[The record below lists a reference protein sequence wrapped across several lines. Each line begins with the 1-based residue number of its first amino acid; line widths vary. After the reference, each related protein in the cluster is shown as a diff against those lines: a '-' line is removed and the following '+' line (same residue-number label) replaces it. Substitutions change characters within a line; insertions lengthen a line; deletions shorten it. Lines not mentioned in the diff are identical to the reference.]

1 MKPLNRAKEL
11 KKESANLGS
20 TPNYKSV
27 IHKPTKK
34 SEAKAKEKAFGKP
47 VVHTPKKPNRPKKKK
62 NKKAGVPLSAKV
74 GAGVAGVALV
84 GGSVAA
90 IVHNM
95 NSGNKNVQ
103 DANRHSDDSGLN
115 FGSSKDSSSNKNDK
129 SKLNKDKND
138 KKNNK
143 KDKGKDK
150 KSEDALSDLLGDD
163 SSESASGS
171 SSKSDKSSKSD
182 DKSDLDSLID
192 GLSGG
197 NADADKGL
205 KELAK
210 KANKSVAEA
219 SKLGG
224 KAAAKESKSN
234 EEKPSEL
241 PNAQKDDSKGK
252 GSASA
257 LTDLAYKPNVKEN
270 ANDSKTGDDNG
281 NGTGRS
287 TTQHTETRPNG
298 NADSSRG
305 KSETSQP
312 SSHNT
317 GNNTGSSNKPDKNTG
332 GNAGGT
338 IKPDNPNHGNTGG
351 DTGGTTKPG
360 NPNHGTT
367 GGDTGGTTKPGNP
380 NHDNT
385 GGDTGGTTKPGNPD
399 HGTTGGDTGGTTKPG
414 NPDHGTTGGDT
425 GGTTKP
431 GNPDHGNTG
440 GDTGGTTKPDNPD
453 HGTTGGDTGGT
464 TKPGN
469 PDHGTT
475 GGDTGGTTK
484 PDNPD
489 HGNTGGDTGG
499 TTKPDNP
506 TQTYPY
512 QNVPDGTTKNV
523 QFVTSDGMVVGT
535 GTLSKNGNSVSVA
548 NIPSGYKL
556 SDLDGEGHSAQLL
569 QWPDQITVVSD
580 GTSQPDQP
588 SNPTYPYQNV
598 PDGTTKN
605 VQFVTSDGT
614 VVGTGTLSKNG
625 NSVSVANIPGGYKLA
640 DLDSEGHSAQL
651 LQWPNQITVI
661 SDGTSQSDNPSQP
674 DTPKYPAESVPS
686 GTTKSVQ
693 FVTADGTVVGTG
705 TLSKDGNSVRISDI
719 PGGYKLA
726 DLDSEGHSAQ
736 LLQWPDQITVVSN
749 GTGQPSNP
757 TYPFLNVPDGTS
769 KDVQFVTSDGSIVGT
784 GQLTRNGNSVHLSG
798 IPGGYKLSDEDSAG
812 HSAQLYQWPNQITVI
827 SDGTSQQNTP
837 TNPTTLS
844 YPAESVS
851 DGTSKSIQFVTSD
864 GTVVGTGTLSRTNGM
879 VKLDGIPADY
889 KLADEDSAGHSAQL
903 LQWPD
908 RIVVASM

>member
-224 KAAAKESKSN
+224 KAAAKESKNN

-270 ANDSKTGDDNG
+270 ANDSKTGADNG

-312 SSHNT
+312 SSPNT

-332 GNAGGT
+332 GNA
-338 IKPDNPNHGNTGG
+338 
-351 DTGGTTKPG
+351 
-360 NPNHGTT
+360 
-367 GGDTGGTTKPGNP
+367 
-380 NHDNT
+380 
-385 GGDTGGTTKPGNPD
+385 
-399 HGTTGGDTGGTTKPG
+399 
-414 NPDHGTTGGDT
+414 

-440 GDTGGTTKPDNPD
+440 GDTGGTTKPDNP
-453 HGTTGGDTGGT
+453 
-464 TKPGN
+464 
-469 PDHGTT
+469 
-475 GGDTGGTTK
+475 
-484 PDNPD
+484 
-489 HGNTGGDTGG
+489 
-499 TTKPDNP
+499 

-512 QNVPDGTTKNV
+512 QSVPDGTTKNV
-523 QFVTSDGMVVGT
+523 QFVTSDGTVVGT

-548 NIPSGYKL
+548 NIPGGYKL

-605 VQFVTSDGT
+605 VQFVTSDGA

-625 NSVSVANIPGGYKLA
+625 NSVSVANIPGGYKLS
-640 DLDSEGHSAQL
+640 DLDGEGHSAQL

-661 SDGTSQSDNPSQP
+661 SDGTSQPDNPSQP

-693 FVTADGTVVGTG
+693 FVTADGSVVGTG
-705 TLSKDGNSVRISDI
+705 
-719 PGGYKLA
+719 KL
-726 DLDSEGHSAQ
+726 
-736 LLQWPDQITVVSN
+736 T
-749 GTGQPSNP
+749 
-757 TYPFLNVPDGTS
+757 
-769 KDVQFVTSDGSIVGT
+769 K
-784 GQLTRNGNSVHLSG
+784 NGNNVELSG
-798 IPGGYKLSDEDSAG
+798 IPGGYKLSDEDSSG
-812 HSAQLYQWPNQITVI
+812 HSAQLLQWPNTISVV
-827 SDGTSQQNTP
+827 SDGTTQPSNPSQGDN
-837 TNPTTLS
+837 TNPT
-844 YPAESVS
+844 YPAESIA
-851 DGTSKSIQFVTSD
+851 DGTNKTIQFVTSD
-864 GTVVGTGTLSRTNGM
+864 GTVVGTGTLSKENGM
-879 VKLDGIPADY
+879 VRLEGIPGEY
-889 KLADEDSAGHSAQL
+889 KLADIDSSGHSAQL

-908 RIVVASM
+908 QIVVSN

>member
-312 SSHNT
+312 SSPNT

-338 IKPDNPNHGNTGG
+338 IKPDNPNHGT
-351 DTGGTTKPG
+351 
-360 NPNHGTT
+360 
-367 GGDTGGTTKPGNP
+367 
-380 NHDNT
+380 
-385 GGDTGGTTKPGNPD
+385 
-399 HGTTGGDTGGTTKPG
+399 
-414 NPDHGTTGGDT
+414 
-425 GGTTKP
+425 
-431 GNPDHGNTG
+431 
-440 GDTGGTTKPDNPD
+440 
-453 HGTTGGDTGGT
+453 
-464 TKPGN
+464 
-469 PDHGTT
+469 
-475 GGDTGGTTK
+475 
-484 PDNPD
+484 
-489 HGNTGGDTGG
+489 TGGDTGG

-512 QNVPDGTTKNV
+512 Q
-523 QFVTSDGMVVGT
+523 S
-535 GTLSKNGNSVSVA
+535 
-548 NIPSGYKL
+548 
-556 SDLDGEGHSAQLL
+556 
-569 QWPDQITVVSD
+569 
-580 GTSQPDQP
+580 
-588 SNPTYPYQNV
+588 V

-625 NSVSVANIPGGYKLA
+625 NSVSVANIPGGYKLS
-640 DLDSEGHSAQL
+640 DLDGEGHSAQL

-661 SDGTSQSDNPSQP
+661 SDGTSQPDNPSQP

-693 FVTADGTVVGTG
+693 FVTADGSVVGTG
-705 TLSKDGNSVRISDI
+705 K
-719 PGGYKLA
+719 
-726 DLDSEGHSAQ
+726 
-736 LLQWPDQITVVSN
+736 
-749 GTGQPSNP
+749 
-757 TYPFLNVPDGTS
+757 
-769 KDVQFVTSDGSIVGT
+769 
-784 GQLTRNGNSVHLSG
+784 LTRNGNNVELSG
-798 IPGGYKLSDEDSAG
+798 IPGGYKLSDEDSSG
-812 HSAQLYQWPNQITVI
+812 HSAQLLQWPNTISVV
-827 SDGTSQQNTP
+827 SDGTTQPSNPSQGDN
-837 TNPTTLS
+837 TNPT
-844 YPAESVS
+844 YPAESIA
-851 DGTSKSIQFVTSD
+851 DGTNKTIQFVTSD
-864 GTVVGTGTLSRTNGM
+864 GTVVGTGTLSKENGM
-879 VKLDGIPADY
+879 VRLEGIPGEY
-889 KLADEDSAGHSAQL
+889 KLADIDSSGHSAQL

-908 RIVVASM
+908 QIVVSN